1 MKDKV
6 MILSPAG
13 ANGNYIALTLLGLV
27 KEFEFCYHM
36 QGTHGSHLNKIKH
49 VHIWDDNFVNLLN
62 DDSYIILQNIFDEK
76 FWFVI
81 INWWEKNYCNV
92 NPKDWPAQKYG
103 VDWIDWQ
110 KKLWNDYNHPIVRAI
125 LNWFYA
131 YLNRDR
137 TECRRIDLIES
148 TFNFGS
154 FYKDYEATAKEFG
167 KFGIEYKKDAYD
179 QWRTS
184 QQHVFKS
191 FDQIQTLDLKDLTH
205 DYQKAVKMG
214 FLGMENSLS
223 EKQCWEKYKEFL
235 D

>member
-1 MKDKV
+1 
-6 MILSPAG
+6 MIVSPVG
-13 ANGNYIALTLLGLV
+13 GNGNYIALTLLGLV

-36 QGTHGSHLNKIKH
+36 QGTHGAHGNKIKQ
-49 VHIWDDNFVNLLN
+49 VHIWDDDFVNLLN
-62 DDSYIILQNIFDEK
+62 DDSYIKLQNIFDEK

-92 NPKDWPAQKYG
+92 PPNDRTAQKYG
-103 VDWIDWQ
+103 VEWIDWQ

-125 LNWFYA
+125 LNWFYG
-131 YLNRDR
+131 YLNRDKP
-137 TECRRIDLIES
+137 ECRRIDLIES

-154 FYKDYEATAKEFG
+154 FYKDYESTAKEFK

-191 FDQIQTLDLKDLTH
+191 FDQIQNSNLEDLPH

-214 FLGMENSLS
+214 LLGMEDGLD
-223 EKQCWEKYKEFL
+223 EKNCWEKYKGFL
-235 D
+235 N

>member
-1 MKDKV
+1 
-6 MILSPAG
+6 MIVSPVG
-13 ANGNYIALTLLGLV
+13 GNGNYIALTLLGLV
-27 KEFEFCYHM
+27 KESEFSYHL
-36 QGTHGSHLNKIKH
+36 QGTHGAHRNKIKQ
-49 VHIWDDNFVNLLN
+49 VHIWDDDFVNLLN
-62 DDSYIILQNIFDEK
+62 NDSYIKLQNIFDEK

-92 NPKDWPAQKYG
+92 PPKDETTQNNG
-103 VDWIDWQ
+103 VEWIDWQ
-110 KKLWNDYNHPIVRAI
+110 KKLWNDYKHPIVRAI
-125 LNWFYA
+125 LNWFYG

-137 TECRRIDLIES
+137 PECRRIDLIES

-154 FYKDYEATAKEFG
+154 FYKDYEATAKEFK

-191 FDQIQTLDLKDLTH
+191 FDQIQNLNLQDLPH

-214 FLGMENSLS
+214 LLGMEDGLD
-223 EKQCWEKYKEFL
+223 EKNCWEKYKGFL
-235 D
+235 N